1 MLFKYLTMPLPIKDE
16 IKIVLTSLAKLMEG
30 WNNNTQVFLSSDEDK
45 VKVLETIL
53 GSLYVLRIKLN
64 DEIDKLT
71 EKIGKEI
78 AKEKKKT
85 KLLNVK

>member
-1 MLFKYLTMPLPIKDE
+1 MPLPIKDE
-16 IKIVLTSLAKLMEG
+16 IKIVLTSLAKLIEG

-85 KLLNVK
+85 KSLNVK

>member
-1 MLFKYLTMPLPIKDE
+1 MPLPIKDE

>member
-1 MLFKYLTMPLPIKDE
+1 
-16 IKIVLTSLAKLMEG
+16 MEG

-85 KLLNVK
+85 KSLNVK

>member
-1 MLFKYLTMPLPIKDE
+1 MPLPIKDE

-85 KLLNVK
+85 KSLNVK